1 MGEQIYPRMKSQEDV
16 RKDNVRGIGTHF
28 GEVVLDEDDIVEAGN
43 SVGQD
48 FTDLTREE
56 PEEQSKD
63 NKNLN

>member
-43 SVGQD
+43 SVVQD